1 MNELLIDE
9 CYSCLLASLGL
20 IKSLAAAK
28 NVDLHSV
35 IQVASGLGQT
45 CVTCIRS
52 HEAGSVLPE
61 IADRLADECHQL
73 AVASRAASLNSS
85 EALACITACEELI
98 RTYHEVI

>member
-1 MNELLIDE
+1 MNEQLIDE
-9 CYSCLLASLGL
+9 CYSCLLASLVL
-20 IKSLAAAK
+20 IKSLAAAE
-28 NVDLHSV
+28 NVEFHSV

-73 AVASRAASLNSS
+73 VVSSRAASLNSP
-85 EALACITACEELI
+85 EALSCVTACEDLI
-98 RTYHEVI
+98 HTYH